1 MLDTH
6 AGEKVM
12 NSIKPID
19 IALKGYE
26 KRMHYIRNRRD
37 IAERVKRFIT
47 MYDKDAM
54 IVVFGSAVGGDYHAL
69 SDLDMLIVRIG

>member
-1 MLDTH
+1 
-6 AGEKVM
+6 
-12 NSIKPID
+12 
-19 IALKGYE
+19 
-26 KRMHYIRNRRD
+26 
-37 IAERVKRFIT
+37 